1 MTIEEFVKETEK
13 EKMDL
18 LQNESAYVGKRVIG
32 DKLAMLFQLGGFY
45 VEVIYRDYRKDIED
59 INVSAG
65 LDLLKPYLDQV
76 DVDWLRKIKNEK

>member
-1 MTIEEFVKETEK
+1 MTIQDFVKENEK

-18 LQNESAYVGKRVIG
+18 LQNEGAYIGKRVLG
-32 DKLAMLFQLGGFY
+32 DRSAILFQLGSFY
-45 VEVIYRDYRKDIED
+45 VEVIYRDYRKDTEE

-76 DVDWLRKIKNEK
+76 NVDWPGKIKNEK